1 MSALVRFITA
11 LSRFFAGVAMALMAL
26 ILVLVCEMAV
36 MEYGFDL
43 PPAWPPEIVSYLMM
57 GVTFLGAPYVFA
69 AGGHI
74 AVDLF
79 AGPQDPLSSRLRRM
93 TATALSFVFAGGFTA
108 AGIALLLEASTQ
120 GWRVDEAAWVALWVP
135 YLTLPLGA
143 AVLTLQCAAEFAA
156 LVMGKDSAGERPA
169 DAGGFPD

>member
-1 MSALVRFITA
+1 MSALVRLITA
-11 LSRFFAGVAMALMAL
+11 LSRFFGGVAMALVVL

-36 MEYGFDL
+36 MEYGL
-43 PPAWPPEIVSYLMM
+43 NIPAPWPPEIVSYLMM

-79 AGPQDPLSSRLRRM
+79 AGPQDPLSSRLRRIV
-93 TATALSFVFAGGFTA
+93 ATFLSFLFAGAFTA
-108 AGIALLLEASTQ
+108 AGIALLREASME
-120 GWRVDEAAWVALWVP
+120 GWRGDEAAWVALWVP

-143 AVLTLQCAAEFAA
+143 GLLTLQCAAEFAA
-156 LVMGKDSAGERPA
+156 LISGKDSAGERPA
-169 DAGGFPD
+169 DAGSFPD